1 MVFSIQG
8 YVTAEYAKEKGLT
21 VKNLSGT
28 KFRQMLRS
36 GEEIPNWY
44 SYAIIRSSIWSNVL
58 SVYRFAFESVVK
70 VLREEAMSADK
81 QNRQYYD
88 VLQVGQDITN
98 ITS

>member
-1 MVFSIQG
+1 
-8 YVTAEYAKEKGLT
+8 
-21 VKNLSGT
+21 
-28 KFRQMLRS
+28 MLRS

-81 QNRQYYD
+81 
-88 VLQVGQDITN
+88 
-98 ITS
+98 